1 MGVRVPLSAHFPA
14 LNHISEIDPESGIST
29 KKRDWGF
36 LNFIKPKSNKLE
48 ITLDKHAA
56 NQASVK
62 IKLNEAD
69 YQPKVD
75 AKLKDYAKKATI
87 KGFRPGK
94 APVSM
99 VKRMYGTSVLVDEI
113 NELLSSSLNNYLK
126 EQTFKILGDPLP
138 IFEDADK
145 IDWKNQKEF
154 EFQYKIGF
162 VDDIEVNLDGNLE
175 AVSYS
180 VEMDGKEVDDA
191 IQNMRSQ
198 YGKMTNPEISE
209 ENDFLYGDL
218 KSADGSFEKTF
229 SLPLSKVEP
238 KSMNKFVGLKK
249 GDVVEFD
256 PTKVIKEDLAS
267 TIGVSEEEAEKL
279 SGEFTFTVQ
288 NINRTELAELNQEF
302 FDKLFGEGQVD
313 SEEGLINRVKEIMAE
328 NYNKE
333 IRIYSDEKI
342 KEKLVANTNLD
353 LPETFLKEWLLKAND
368 GKVTKEQVEQE
379 YPIYAKQLAWT
390 LISNKIAKDNNIQAE
405 HADVIEKTKEMI
417 REQFASS
424 GLGAQLEASMDM
436 FVDNY
441 LKGNE
446 GQNYMQM
453 LTSVQNDK
461 VLAFVKEKADVKEE
475 KISIEKFKELLEN

>member
-1 MGVRVPLSAHFPA
+1 M
-14 LNHISEIDPESGIST
+14 
-29 KKRDWGF
+29 
-36 LNFIKPKSNKLE
+36 E
-48 ITLDKHAA
+48 ITLDKHSA

-62 IKLNEAD
+62 ITLNEAD

-75 AKLKDYAKKATI
+75 AKLKDYARKAII

-99 VKRMYGTSVLVDEI
+99 VKRMYGTSVLVEEI
-113 NELLSSSLNNYLK
+113 NNLLSTSLNDYLK
-126 EQTFKILGDPLP
+126 SQTFRILGDPLP
-138 IFEDADK
+138 VIEDADK
-145 IDWKNQKEF
+145 IDWNEQKEF

-162 VDDIEVNLDGNLE
+162 VEDVKVNLDGSLE
-175 AVSYS
+175 ATSYS
-180 VEMDGKEVDDA
+180 IKMDEKEVDNT
-191 IQNMRSQ
+191 IENLRSQ

-218 KSADGSFEKTF
+218 KSEDGSFEKTF
-229 SLPLSKVEP
+229 SLPLSKVDK
-238 KSMNKFVGLKK
+238 KSLKKFIGLKK
-249 GDVVEFD
+249 GDIIEFE
-256 PTKVIKEDLAS
+256 PSKTITEDLAS
-267 TIGVSEEEAEKL
+267 TLDISEEEAADLK
-279 SGEFTFTVQ
+279 GKFTFTVQ

-302 FDKLFGEGQVD
+302 FDKLFGEGQVN
-313 SEEGLINRVKEIMAE
+313 SEEELRSKVRSIMSE

-333 IRIYSDEKI
+333 LGVFSDEKI
-342 KEKLVANTNLD
+342 KEKLIANTNIE
-353 LPETFLKEWLLKAND
+353 LPESFLKEWLLKANE
-368 GKVTKEQVEQE
+368 GKVTEEQVEKE

-390 LISNKIAKDNNIQAE
+390 IISNAIAKENEIQAE
-405 HADVIEKTKEMI
+405 HEDVIEKTKEMI

-461 VLAFVKEKADVKEE
+461 VLSFVKEKAAIKEE
-475 KISIEKFKELLEN
+475 EIGVDKFQDLLAN

>member
-1 MGVRVPLSAHFPA
+1 
-14 LNHISEIDPESGIST
+14 
-29 KKRDWGF
+29 
-36 LNFIKPKSNKLE
+36 LE

-75 AKLKDYAKKATI
+75 AKLKDYARKASI

-99 VKRMYGTSVLVDEI
+99 VKRMYGTSVLVEEI

-138 IFEDADK
+138 VIEDADK
-145 IDWKNQKEF
+145 IDWNTQKEF

-162 VDDIEVNLDGNLE
+162 VDDVVVNLDGQLD
-175 AVSYS
+175 ATSYS
-180 VEMDGKEVDDA
+180 VEMDSKEVNDA

-198 YGKMTNPEISE
+198 YGKMTNPEVSE

-229 SLPLSKVEP
+229 SLPLSKVDS
-238 KSMNKFVGLKK
+238 KSLKQFVGLKK
-249 GDVVEFD
+249 GDVVTFD
-256 PTKVIKEDLAS
+256 PSKAIKEDLAS
-267 TIGVSEEEAEKL
+267 TIGVSEEEVEKL
-279 SGEFTFTVQ
+279 SGEFNFTVQ

-313 SEEGLINRVKEIMAE
+313 SEEGLVEKVKEIMAE

-333 IRIYSDEKI
+333 IRIFSDEKI
-342 KEKLVANTNLD
+342 KESLVAKAQIE

-368 GKVTKEQVEQE
+368 GKVTEEQVEQE
-379 YPIYAKQLAWT
+379 YPMYAKQLSWT
-390 LISNKIAKDNNIQAE
+390 LISNKIAKDNDIQAE

-441 LKGNE
+441 LKGND

-461 VLAFVKEKADVKEE
+461 VLGFVKEKADIKEE
-475 KISIEKFKELLEN
+475 KISIDKFKELLEN

>member
-1 MGVRVPLSAHFPA
+1 
-14 LNHISEIDPESGIST
+14 
-29 KKRDWGF
+29 
-36 LNFIKPKSNKLE
+36 
-48 ITLDKHAA
+48 
-56 NQASVK
+56 
-62 IKLNEAD
+62 
-69 YQPKVD
+69 
-75 AKLKDYAKKATI
+75 
-87 KGFRPGK
+87 
-94 APVSM
+94 
-99 VKRMYGTSVLVDEI
+99 
-113 NELLSSSLNNYLK
+113 
-126 EQTFKILGDPLP
+126 
-138 IFEDADK
+138 
-145 IDWKNQKEF
+145 
-154 EFQYKIGF
+154 
-162 VDDIEVNLDGNLE
+162 
-175 AVSYS
+175 
-180 VEMDGKEVDDA
+180 
-191 IQNMRSQ
+191 
-198 YGKMTNPEISE
+198 
-209 ENDFLYGDL
+209 
-218 KSADGSFEKTF
+218 
-229 SLPLSKVEP
+229 
-238 KSMNKFVGLKK
+238 
-249 GDVVEFD
+249 VVEFD
-256 PTKVIKEDLAS
+256 PSKVIKEDLAS

-342 KEKLVANTNLD
+342 KEKLVSNTNLD

-368 GKVTKEQVEQE
+368 GKVTKEQVEEE

-461 VLAFVKEKADVKEE
+461 VLALVKEKADVKEE

>member
-1 MGVRVPLSAHFPA
+1 
-14 LNHISEIDPESGIST
+14 
-29 KKRDWGF
+29 
-36 LNFIKPKSNKLE
+36 LE
-48 ITLDKHAA
+48 ITLDKHSA

-62 IKLNEAD
+62 ITLNEAD

-75 AKLKDYAKKATI
+75 AKLKDYARKAII

-99 VKRMYGTSVLVDEI
+99 VKRMYGTSVLVEEI
-113 NELLSSSLNNYLK
+113 NNLLSNSLNDYLK
-126 EQTFKILGDPLP
+126 SQTFRILGDPLP
-138 IFEDADK
+138 VIEDADK
-145 IDWKNQKEF
+145 IDWNEQKEF

-162 VDDIEVNLDGNLE
+162 VEDVKVNLDGSLE
-175 AVSYS
+175 ATSYS
-180 VEMDGKEVDDA
+180 IKMDEKEVDNT
-191 IQNMRSQ
+191 IENLRSQ
-198 YGKMTNPEISE
+198 YGKMTNPEVSE

-218 KSADGSFEKTF
+218 KSEDGSFEKTF
-229 SLPLSKVEP
+229 SLPLSKVDK
-238 KSMNKFVGLKK
+238 KSLKKFIGLKK
-249 GDVVEFD
+249 GDTIEFE
-256 PTKVIKEDLAS
+256 PSKTITEDLAS
-267 TIGVSEEEAEKL
+267 TLDISEEEAAGLKGKF
-279 SGEFTFTVQ
+279 SFTVQ

-302 FDKLFGEGQVD
+302 FDKLFGEGQVN
-313 SEEGLINRVKEIMAE
+313 SEEELRSKVRSIMSE

-333 IRIYSDEKI
+333 LTVFSDEKI
-342 KEKLVANTNLD
+342 KEKLISNTNIE
-353 LPETFLKEWLLKAND
+353 LPESFLKEWLLKANE
-368 GKVTKEQVEQE
+368 GKVTEEQVEKE

-390 LISNKIAKDNNIQAE
+390 IISNAIAKENEIQAE
-405 HADVIEKTKEMI
+405 HEDVIEKTKEMI

-461 VLAFVKEKADVKEE
+461 VLTFVKEKAAIKEE
-475 KISIEKFKELLEN
+475 EIGVDKFQDLLAN

>member
-1 MGVRVPLSAHFPA
+1 M
-14 LNHISEIDPESGIST
+14 
-29 KKRDWGF
+29 
-36 LNFIKPKSNKLE
+36 E
-48 ITLDKHAA
+48 ITLDKHSA

-75 AKLKDYAKKATI
+75 AKLKDYAKKAVI

-113 NELLSSSLNNYLK
+113 NNILSSSLNDYLK
-126 EQTFKILGDPLP
+126 SQTFRILGDPLP
-138 IFEDADK
+138 VIEDADK
-145 IDWKNQKEF
+145 INWETQKEF
-154 EFQYKIGF
+154 DFEYKIGF
-162 VDDIEVNLDGNLE
+162 VEDVKVELGDQLEVT
-175 AVSYS
+175 SYS
-180 VEMDGKEVDDA
+180 IDMDEKEVENT
-191 IQNMRSQ
+191 IENLRSQ
-198 YGKMTNPEISE
+198 YGKMTNPETSE

-218 KSADGSFEKTF
+218 KAEDGSFEKTF
-229 SLPLSKVEP
+229 SLPLSKVDGRSL
-238 KSMNKFVGLKK
+238 KKFIGLKK
-249 GDVVEFD
+249 GDVVELD
-256 PTKVIKEDLAS
+256 PSKAIKEDLAS
-267 TIGVSEEEAEKL
+267 TVGVSEEEATKL
-279 SGEFTFTVQ
+279 SGKFTFTVQ

-313 SEEGLINRVKEIMAE
+313 SEEALKNKVREIMAE

-333 IRIYSDEKI
+333 LKVFSDEKL
-342 KEKLVANTNLD
+342 KEKLIASANID
-353 LPETFLKEWLLKAND
+353 LPEVFLKEWLLRAND
-368 GKVTKEQVEQE
+368 GKVTAEQVEQE
-379 YPIYAKQLAWT
+379 YPIYAKQLSWT
-390 LISNKIAKDNNIQAE
+390 IISNELAGANEIQAE
-405 HADVIEKTKEMI
+405 HEDVIEKTKEMI

-461 VLAFVKEKADVKEE
+461 VLAFVKEKAKVKEE
-475 KISIEKFKELLEN
+475 KITVDKFQDLLAN